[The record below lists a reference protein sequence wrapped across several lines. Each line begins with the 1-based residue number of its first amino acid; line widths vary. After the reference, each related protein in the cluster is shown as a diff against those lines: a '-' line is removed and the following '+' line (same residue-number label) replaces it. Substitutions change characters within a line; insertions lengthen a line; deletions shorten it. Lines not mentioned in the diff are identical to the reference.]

1 MSFLYSLHTHFTAFA
16 TLNPFFV
23 DLLNVQ
29 VEHQYS
35 HRLKVIVVRAENVTK
50 GAFGDLCEYIFM
62 RSSRFLK
69 KPSNEHSYFSDC
81 VFVHSGHPG
90 PLCGTV
96 NSNHTRVKKT
106 NTPHK

>member
-1 MSFLYSLHTHFTAFA
+1 M
-16 TLNPFFV
+16 
-23 DLLNVQ
+23 Q

-35 HRLKVIVVRAENVTK
+35 HRLKVNVVRAENVTK

-62 RSSRFLK
+62 LSSCYLN
-69 KPSNEHSYFSDC
+69 KPLNEHLYLSDC
-81 VFVHSGHPG
+81 VFVHSGHPR

-96 NSNHTRVKKT
+96 HTNHTRVKKT